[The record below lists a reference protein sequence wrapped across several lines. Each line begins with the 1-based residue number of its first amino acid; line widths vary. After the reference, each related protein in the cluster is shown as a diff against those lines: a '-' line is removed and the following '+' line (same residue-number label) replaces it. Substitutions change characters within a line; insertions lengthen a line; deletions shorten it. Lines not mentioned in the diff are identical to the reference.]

1 MFRNSNESM
10 NRSREY
16 RFETGFENNRENRED
31 FLICEIETAR
41 EMTKARRNI
50 GRWIELATAQL
61 KRSAFFPLFFSQ
73 RRKEKDKARIF
84 SRQKTAPLAICS
96 RDICTLIRGTFVRG
110 FSFSRALGATR
121 ITRN

>member
-1 MFRNSNESM
+1 M

-61 KRSAFFPLFFSQ
+61 KRSAFFPFFFRKGEKKRIKHVSLADKRPRHWLFV
-73 RRKEKDKARIF
+73 
-84 SRQKTAPLAICS
+84 LAI
-96 RDICTLIRGTFVRG
+96 F
-110 FSFSRALGATR
+110 AL
-121 ITRN
+121 